1 MQKNNDKSIG
11 GVIKTGM
18 ALYVLYVLVVLFIL
32 YKSLPYIADGLG
44 SVAKIKSGV

>member
-1 MQKNNDKSIG
+1 MSNNNEKSIG

-18 ALYVLYVLVVLFIL
+18 ALYILYVFVMLFFL
-32 YKSLPYIADGLG
+32 YKALPYIADGLG